1 MYISLFSR
9 TITLFSN
16 TFQLDNI
23 SRNVEQRAV
32 LLQYAIAALLVI
44 VVETFLC
51 FSFFYRKHVEN
62 MSGGVLACLS
72 VWSEVQTCIWP
83 S

>member
-1 MYISLFSR
+1 MMYIGHFLR
-9 TITLFSN
+9 TITLFVHMS
-16 TFQLDNI
+16 QLDNI
-23 SRNVEQRAV
+23 STNTEKRAV

-44 VVETFLC
+44 VVETF

-72 VWSEVQTCIWP
+72 VWSEVQPCIWP

>member
-1 MYISLFSR
+1 MVYISPFLR
-9 TITLFSN
+9 TITLFVHML
-16 TFQLDNI
+16 QLDNI
-23 SRNVEQRAV
+23 SRNTEERAV

-44 VVETFLC
+44 VVETF
-51 FSFFYRKHVEN
+51 FSFFYRKHIEN

-72 VWSEVQTCIWP
+72 VWSEVQPCIWP

>member
-1 MYISLFSR
+1 ML
-9 TITLFSN
+9 
-16 TFQLDNI
+16 QLDNI
-23 SRNVEQRAV
+23 SRNTEERAV

-44 VVETFLC
+44 VVETF
-51 FSFFYRKHVEN
+51 FSFFYRKHIEN

-72 VWSEVQTCIWP
+72 VWSEVQPCIWP